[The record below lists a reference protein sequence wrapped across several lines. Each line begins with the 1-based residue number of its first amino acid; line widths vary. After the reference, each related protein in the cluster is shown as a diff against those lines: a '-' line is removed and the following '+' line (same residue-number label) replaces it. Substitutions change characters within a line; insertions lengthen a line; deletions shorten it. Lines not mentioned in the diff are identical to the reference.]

1 MTMLKCREV
10 TRLVASDDVLELGFF
25 KRMQLRM
32 HLWMCRHGS
41 GYVAQIRD
49 LGEGAREAAG
59 RETCPPQRLEEI
71 EREII
76 DRTQHPD
83 S

>member
-10 TRLVASDDVLELGFF
+10 TRLVASDEVLELGFL

-32 HLWMCRHGS
+32 HLLMCRHCS
-41 GYVAQIRD
+41 GYAAQIRH

-76 DRTQHPD
+76 DHTQRPG